1 MANYAAEADVEGMKG
16 FAISATSRPTTT
28 ELAVMLT
35 QADSIINADMMI
47 STNATDTYGILK
59 ANALSLIDK
68 MINNLFFLA
77 EPDNYDYQQVELS
90 DDERRRMLKAH
101 SKWGVLSWELGE

>member
-1 MANYAAEADVEGMKG
+1 MATYAIETDVEGMVG
-16 FAISATSRPTTT
+16 YAIGATSRPTTT

-35 QADSIINADMMI
+35 QADAIINADLVA
-47 STNATDTYGILK
+47 SSNLTDTYGILK
-59 ANALSLIDK
+59 ANALSLVSK

-77 EPDNYDYQQVELS
+77 EPDNYDYQKVELS

-101 SKWGVLSWELGE
+101 SRWAVLSWELGE